1 MIQIASHMPR
11 LAPLPIP
18 MAEHLLKQR
27 RRLLQKS
34 VRTISQDELEK
45 GALSLLEQNV
55 QEKRQA
61 VYRLMDPLVQTEK
74 GSREP
79 SLSTTWIMQVLRA
92 HTPENRLVPSQ
103 TLALWRERH
112 LLRYRERGHPDLDN
126 TAALLLARMVDER
139 IRNWLPTTI
148 AEDEP
153 AWWCWRQETPEMPW
167 VPCPVPLPGH
177 LSASTLLWTPWLG
190 AAWNPHWLKIG
201 ALGAIRWVGAG
212 GEKQPVRWTISQ
224 QDLQVWDAEVAAL
237 AIDFP
242 ACTEEMV
249 HTLAT
254 FALFRLART
263 RLDSFAQEFQEQMML

>member
-1 MIQIASHMPR
+1 MIQIAAYMPQ

-27 RRLLQKS
+27 CRLLKKT
-34 VRTISQDELEK
+34 VRTSSPDELEK
-45 GALSLLEQNV
+45 GALSLLEQDV

-61 VYRLMDPLVQTEK
+61 VYVLMDSLVQIEQV
-74 GSREP
+74 SREP
-79 SLSTTWIMQVLRA
+79 SLSTTWIMHVLRA

-103 TLALWRERH
+103 TLSLWRERN

-153 AWWCWRQETPEMPW
+153 DWWCWRQDTPEMSP

-177 LSASTLLWTPWLG
+177 LSPSTLLWTPWIG
-190 AAWNPHWLKIG
+190 ASWDPHWLKISD
-201 ALGAIRWVGAG
+201 LGAIRWVGAV
-212 GEKQPVRWTISQ
+212 GEKQHVRWTISQ
-224 QDLQVWDAEVAAL
+224 QNLQVWDAEAAAL
-237 AIDFP
+237 YINFP
-242 ACTEEMV
+242 ACTEEML

-254 FALFRLART
+254 FALFRLARR
-263 RLDSFAQEFQEQMML
+263 RLDSFTQAL

>member
-1 MIQIASHMPR
+1 MIQIVSHMPW

-27 RRLLQKS
+27 RRLLKKT
-34 VRTISQDELEK
+34 VRTSLPEELEK

-61 VYRLMDPLVQTEK
+61 VYVLMDPLVQTEK
-74 GSREP
+74 VLREP
-79 SLSTTWIMQVLRA
+79 SLSTTWIMHVLRA

-103 TLALWRERH
+103 TLSLWRERN

-153 AWWCWRQETPEMPW
+153 DWWCWRQETPEMPP

-177 LSASTLLWTPWLG
+177 LSASTLLWTPWIG
-190 AAWNPHWLKIG
+190 ASWDPHWLKIG
-201 ALGAIRWVGAG
+201 NVGAMRWAG
-212 GEKQPVRWTISQ
+212 TVGEKQHVRWTMSQ
-224 QDLQVWDAEVAAL
+224 QDLQVWDAEAAAL
-237 AIDFP
+237 HIDSP
-242 ACTEEMV
+242 ACAEEML

-254 FALFRLART
+254 LALFRLART